1 MSGAAQTSVP
11 CTACHGLFF
20 PASLAIHQK
29 TCFRKYAFVD
39 IACPSCKSLVRSG
52 VYHNH
57 VASCQ
62 GPVAAPPSKPRE
74 QQPPREPGPIGSPE
88 PDGRIKC
95 QKCKRSF
102 APDRVEKHQ
111 SVCQAH
117 ERVEKMQNQ
126 SSQHH
131 QVVTRKPPSR
141 EKIKFSRPKAKSS
154 DFAPPRQVT
163 MPVALG
169 NGQPQKR
176 QAAPYD
182 VVLRDSSNRVG
193 YGAGG
198 IGLSNNTSAG
208 NPLASRRYY

>member
-1 MSGAAQTSVP
+1 MQRCRQTKHFEAKMNCSLLSIVRVVGFATVTEVSRELYIVASTMAQIMSSAARTSVP

-20 PASLAIHQK
+20 LASLAIHQK

-62 GPVAAPPSKPRE
+62 GPAAVPPSKPRE
-74 QQPPREPGPIGSPE
+74 QQPPRETGPIGSPE

-102 APDRVEKHQ
+102 TPDRVEKHQ

-126 SSQHH
+126 SIEHL
-131 QVVTRKPPSR
+131 QVVTWKPPSR
-141 EKIKFSRPKAKSS
+141 EKIKVRS
-154 DFAPPRQVT
+154 
-163 MPVALG
+163 
-169 NGQPQKR
+169 
-176 QAAPYD
+176 
-182 VVLRDSSNRVG
+182 
-193 YGAGG
+193 G
-198 IGLSNNTSAG
+198 II
-208 NPLASRRYY
+208 